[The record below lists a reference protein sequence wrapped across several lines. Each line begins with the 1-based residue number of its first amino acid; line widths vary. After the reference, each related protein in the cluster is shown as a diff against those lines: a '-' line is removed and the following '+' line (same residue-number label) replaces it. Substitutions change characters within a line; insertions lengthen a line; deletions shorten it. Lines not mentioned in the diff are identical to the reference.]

1 MEKEKEATY
10 KVGDNLFIE
19 LKKELQEKKQR
30 YFNKFLYGNQRGV
43 NMATLYEFNNNK
55 ILIEENPLG
64 IAKFVREEINQEFG
78 NILINGIDELTQKI
92 DSNLDVLKEDLEYY
106 EYKVDEFATLISD
119 IGERLKELEKMIDV
133 PRINKKK
140 VLYEINN
147 LIRKVVPYE

>member
-1 MEKEKEATY
+1 
-10 KVGDNLFIE
+10 
-19 LKKELQEKKQR
+19 
-30 YFNKFLYGNQRGV
+30 
-43 NMATLYEFNNNK
+43 MATLYEFNNNK

-64 IAKFVREEINQEFG
+64 IAKFVREEVNQEFG
-78 NILINGIDELTQKI
+78 NILINGIDELTQKLN
-92 DSNLDVLKEDLEYY
+92 SNLNIPKEDLEYY

>member
-1 MEKEKEATY
+1 
-10 KVGDNLFIE
+10 
-19 LKKELQEKKQR
+19 
-30 YFNKFLYGNQRGV
+30 
-43 NMATLYEFNNNK
+43 MATLYEFNNNK

-78 NILINGIDELTQKI
+78 NILINGIDELTQKLN
-92 DSNLDVLKEDLEYY
+92 SNLNVLKEDLEYY

-140 VLYEINN
+140 VLDEINN
-147 LIRKVVPYE
+147 LMRKVVPYEWFLYYAISNRGYIVFGITPIIGWK